1 MQNSQSSALT
11 HLELKDH
18 RLHSILELTN
28 AINANIAVEQLYR
41 IFTFI
46 LKEQLHFSRF
56 VLLLKQEE
64 WLLPVKSGYKSKLVL
79 NEVTSELSRFKEIT
93 LVASSNSS
101 ILQDFQAVIPIEHH
115 DKPLAYLL
123 LSTNSKT
130 EALEL
135 AHFSFAHTLT
145 NILCV
150 ALENRKLSAQN
161 VIKEQ
166 ISKELEL
173 ASEMQKLLFP
183 QELPSNKKMDIS
195 GRYIPRH
202 AVGGDFYDFIPL
214 GDEEYIICIGDVS
227 GKGITA
233 ALLMA
238 NFQATIRT
246 LFKYQR
252 FELTFLMEELN
263 KLVMKNAKGE
273 KFITFF
279 IAHYNAY
286 TRQLQYVNAGHNQ
299 PFILSG
305 KTTTL
310 LTDGCIG
317 LGMLDELPFVHVGKM
332 QMQAKS
338 TMVLFTDGVVEL
350 ENEKGAQ
357 FGLEQLIKQV
367 RSFSAL
373 KMEDM
378 NDIIFSKLEDWK
390 GGLPYVDDTAIF
402 SCKFFWLAFGRKR
415 PFQRKQMGKITLTP
429 QT

>member
-1 MQNSQSSALT
+1 MES
-11 HLELKDH
+11 LE
-18 RLHSILELTN
+18 
-28 AINANIAVEQLYR
+28 A
-41 IFTFI
+41 
-46 LKEQLHFSRF
+46 
-56 VLLLKQEE
+56 
-64 WLLPVKSGYKSKLVL
+64 
-79 NEVTSELSRFKEIT
+79 
-93 LVASSNSS
+93 
-101 ILQDFQAVIPIEHH
+101 
-115 DKPLAYLL
+115 
-123 LSTNSKT
+123 
-130 EALEL
+130 
-135 AHFSFAHTLT
+135 AHFSFAQTLT
-145 NILCV
+145 NILTV

-252 FELTFLMEELN
+252 FELTFLLEELN

-305 KTTTL
+305 KNTTL
-310 LTDGCIG
+310 LTEGCIG
-317 LGMLDELPFVHVGKM
+317 LGMLD
-332 QMQAKS
+332 
-338 TMVLFTDGVVEL
+338 DGT
-350 ENEKGAQ
+350 
-357 FGLEQLIKQV
+357 FY
-367 RSFSAL
+367 RR
-373 KMEDM
+373 
-378 NDIIFSKLEDWK
+378 
-390 GGLPYVDDTAIF
+390 
-402 SCKFFWLAFGRKR
+402 CGRTR
-415 PFQRKQMGKITLTP
+415 E
-429 QT
+429 